1 MEKILDFRKELLKIE
16 PILRLAF
23 ILSVLDETCEELNL
37 SNEEISNLRL
47 EVNKILGTPIE

>member
-1 MEKILDFRKELLKIE
+1 MENFRNELLKTD

-23 ILSVLDETCEELNL
+23 ILAMLDETCEELNL

-47 EVNKILGTPIE
+47 EVNKILGIPIE